1 MVKSI
6 DLNCDL
12 GESFGAYTFGAD
24 EQLLAHI
31 SSANIA
37 CGSHAGEPNVM
48 ERTVRLAK
56 KHHVAV
62 GAHPGFPDIAGF
74 GRRMI
79 AFSPDEIYRL
89 IIYQIGAL
97 QAFCK
102 IHNVKMQHVKPHGAL
117 YNLAAENRE
126 VADAIAHAVN
136 DLDASLILYGL
147 AGSELLEAG
156 RATGLVVASEVFA
169 DRTYQP
175 DGSLT
180 SRKDANAMIDNPD
193 AAVAHVER
201 MVNEG
206 SVVAVNGKRVDI
218 KADTICIHGDSPH
231 AVSFA
236 RRLRETLE
244 ARRLKVKAFADVET

>member
-1 MVKSI
+1 M
-6 DLNCDL
+6 DLNCDM

-31 SSANIA
+31 TSANIA

-48 ERTVRLAK
+48 DRTVQLAK
-56 KHHVAV
+56 QYHVAV

-79 AFSPDEIYRL
+79 EFSPDEIYRFV
-89 IIYQIGAL
+89 IYQVGAL

-102 IHNVKMQHVKPHGAL
+102 IHNVRMQHVKPHGAL
-117 YNLAAENRE
+117 YNVAVHDRDT
-126 VADAIAHAVN
+126 ADAIARAVY
-136 DLDASLILYGL
+136 DLDDSLILYGL
-147 AGSELLEAG
+147 AGGELLDAG
-156 RATGLVVASEVFA
+156 RAAGLRVASEVFV

-180 SRKDANAMIDNPD
+180 PRKHANAMIGDLD
-193 AAVAHVER
+193 IAVAQVER

-206 SVVAVNGKRVDI
+206 VVKAINGELVAI
-218 KADTICIHGDSPH
+218 EADTVCIHGDGPH

-236 RRLRETLE
+236 GKLSHALGTAHINIKSFL
-244 ARRLKVKAFADVET
+244 

>member
-1 MVKSI
+1 M
-6 DLNCDL
+6 DLNCDM

-24 EQLLAHI
+24 EQLLEHI
-31 SSANIA
+31 TSANIA

-48 ERTVRLAK
+48 DRTVQLAK
-56 KHHVAV
+56 QYHVAV

-79 AFSPDEIYRL
+79 EFSPDEIYRL
-89 IIYQIGAL
+89 VVYQVGAL

-102 IHNVKMQHVKPHGAL
+102 IHNVRMQHVKPHGAL
-117 YNLAAENRE
+117 YNVAGHDRDT
-126 VADAIAHAVN
+126 ADAIARAVY
-136 DLDASLILYGL
+136 DLDDSLILYGL
-147 AGSELLEAG
+147 AGGELLDAG
-156 RATGLVVASEVFA
+156 RAVGLRVASEVFV

-180 SRKDANAMIDNPD
+180 PRKHANAMIDD
-193 AAVAHVER
+193 LDIAVAQVER

-206 SVVAVNGKRVDI
+206 VVKAINGELVAI
-218 KADTICIHGDSPH
+218 EADTVCIHGDGPH

-236 RRLRETLE
+236 GKLSH
-244 ARRLKVKAFADVET
+244 ALKAAHINVKSFL